1 MLTEH
6 FYSMHQLTWL
16 KICGLENAMGLDKS
30 QITLIGEEKKKKLCK
45 TIVMVGKAKTEINTH
60 NDKLTES

>member
-30 QITLIGEEKKKKLCK
+30 QITLIGEEKKKKNMK
-45 TIVMVGKAKTEINTH
+45 NYF
-60 NDKLTES
+60 